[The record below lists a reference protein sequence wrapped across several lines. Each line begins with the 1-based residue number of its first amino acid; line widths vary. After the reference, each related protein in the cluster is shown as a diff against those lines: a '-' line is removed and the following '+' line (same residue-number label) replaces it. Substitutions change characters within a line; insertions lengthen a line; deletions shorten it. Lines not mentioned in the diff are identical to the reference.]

1 MKVRL
6 RWSSRLEVG
15 DGRRRYFPVEFGFA
29 AFGPGVEAFAV
40 VVGVVEVAAERALQY
55 EPLQD
60 RGFQVRGKR
69 LGRGEEIDSVTAT
82 MRTKDHIDAVAAF
95 I

>member
-1 MKVRL
+1 L
-6 RWSSRLEVG
+6 
-15 DGRRRYFPVEFGFA
+15 
-29 AFGPGVEAFAV
+29 
-40 VVGVVEVAAERALQY
+40 GVVEVAAERALQY
-55 EPLQD
+55 ETLQE